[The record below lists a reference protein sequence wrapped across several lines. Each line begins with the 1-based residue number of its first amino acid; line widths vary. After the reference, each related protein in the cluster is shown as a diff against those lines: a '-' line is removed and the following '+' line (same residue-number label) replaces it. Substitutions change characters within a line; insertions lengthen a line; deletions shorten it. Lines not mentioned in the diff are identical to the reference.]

1 MNDNFFIKMYM
12 YNYFE
17 FNATFDNKN
26 KTKKPSK
33 IEACFNNCLQY

>member
-1 MNDNFFIKMYM
+1 MNDNFHLKIYM

-17 FNATFDNKN
+17 FNATLTKQN
-26 KTKKPSK
+26 KKPTK